1 MKSRILFVTG
11 ALLFVAAWGLPVIK
25 DGVTLP
31 GGLPG
36 WQAFRVAA
44 SPLWPYEGVATDSWY
59 HPALCSLSAATN
71 LVMLAVPTFS
81 VRRRIFNR
89 AAAIAAIEAFAVNTQ
104 WVLGAGAPGD
114 LRIGYYVWMLSFL
127 LVGCG
132 LLLAKRVST
141 QPLAAAAT

>member
-1 MKSRILFVTG
+1 MLNPEGRANSKETSRPLRPSRLRY
-11 ALLFVAAWGLPVIK
+11 ACCLP
-25 DGVTLP
+25 TC
-31 GGLPG
+31 
-36 WQAFRVAA
+36 A
-44 SPLWPYEGVATDSWY
+44 
-59 HPALCSLSAATN
+59 HPVRARLN
-71 LVMLAVPTFS
+71 LVMLAVLTFS
-81 VRRRIFNR
+81 VRRRVFNR